1 MILGGKPG
9 LASPRVTRMAWARAA
24 RLRVRPDRQ
33 VRYATWAV
41 GAWATVLWFYRYSS
55 VLPVWPGPGR
65 PGLGLDPTARLGI
78 PPGRLAPGL
87 LYYGVT
93 GTGRARY
100 WLVLYYY

>member
-1 MILGGKPG
+1 MVLP
-9 LASPRVTRMAWARAA
+9 LQLCVTRMAWARAA

-33 VRYATWAV
+33 V
-41 GAWATVLWFYRYSS
+41 GM
-55 VLPVWPGPGR
+55 
-65 PGLGLDPTARLGI
+65 
-78 PPGRLAPGL
+78 PPGQLAPGL